1 MELQNLELPD
11 YYAWNIPK
19 RDDLGRE
26 ITSKVGIGLYN
37 TKTKAFRR
45 LRQLPT
51 FITRHDVKIKMRYG
65 QNIPH
70 AQYDGVETVL
80 GIWIKKS
87 KPKRY

>member
-1 MELQNLELPD
+1 MELKNLELPD

-45 LRQLPT
+45 LR
-51 FITRHDVKIKMRYG
+51 HDVKIKMRYG

-80 GIWIKKS
+80 GIWVNKP

>member
-1 MELQNLELPD
+1 MELKNLALRD

-19 RDDLGRE
+19 RYDLGRF
-26 ITSKVGIGLYN
+26 TSKVGIGLYN